1 MGSVIG
7 PSRKK
12 KPPTPLSTIA
22 PETAM
27 DFMIESEYLT
37 DNATKMPPRA
47 PRHATRKVMTD
58 QPVPATFP
66 VLMLS

>member
-1 MGSVIG
+1 
-7 PSRKK
+7 
-12 KPPTPLSTIA
+12 
-22 PETAM
+22 M